1 MIWAGAFLPLLLEQL
16 ARERGVFFSDRSK
29 PCVDHASNPP
39 SDGSATKLLIR
50 VDDGQKDQCIISYL
64 GADVTTASFAMYT
77 SSAAV
82 VVQAITLICVSSFAD
97 YGMLSSEP
105 CQKVHS

>member
-1 MIWAGAFLPLLLEQL
+1 M
-16 ARERGVFFSDRSK
+16 FFSDRSK
-29 PCVDHASNPP
+29 PCVDHAPNSP
-39 SDGSATKLLIR
+39 SDSNATKLFIR
-50 VDDGQKDQCIISYL
+50 ADNGQKDQCVINFL

-97 YGMLSSEP
+97 YGMLPSKP
-105 CQKVHS
+105 C